1 VDGNK
6 KTGDRMNHRTM
17 LALFGLMI
25 ASQGYA
31 ANGDNTRM
39 LSAPAVH
46 GQNLAF
52 VYDNDV
58 WLTSLAGGSARRL
71 THAPGQESALRFSP
85 DGQWLAFSANYG
97 DNTDVYVMPA
107 QGGEVRRLTWHPG
120 TDVVV
125 GFNPEGRVLFHSE
138 RGRFA
143 SQLTQLY
150 SVAITGGVPERI
162 AVPSSY
168 KAALSADGRTLAYS
182 PSREMFQQWKN
193 YRGGTQSRLWL
204 MNMSDSAVQEVPKPA
219 GGSNDTDPLWVG
231 GTLYFNS
238 DRNGEFNLFRYDASG
253 GVTQVTQL
261 KDFPITDPSTDGT
274 GTIVFEH
281 AGYLHRFDTS
291 SNTLQPI
298 RISAISDLI
307 ETRPR
312 LASDPKWVRQA
323 AASPDLKRM
332 VFNYR
337 GEIVTVPA
345 EKGDPRQ
352 LTRSPGANDHSPEWS
367 ANGKQV
373 AWFSDQSGEYELLV
387 GDQDGK
393 GQPRRYAL
401 KGAGFYDRPVFSPDG
416 ARIAYRDNSQSLW
429 VIELATG
436 KNIKIASEPVYS
448 PLNLMRANWSPDSR
462 WLAYTVQ
469 AAGLIQTVNVWSV
482 ETGRSMQVTDGLS
495 EMLEPAFDPNGEFL
509 YVLASTDAGPLKDWF
524 SQINIDSPVRY
535 GLYAITLRQDGPS
548 AAPPQSDE
556 VDVQALASAAEES
569 NQQSTKDTK
578 KETKDEKQDKAKAA
592 SKTPV
597 VRIDAVGIEDRIVA
611 LPAGV
616 GARRDLRVGASGEV
630 YFIEG
635 SGATAQEALSGPG
648 ELKRFTLEKREAK
661 TLAKGVEE
669 FRLSRDGKRVSY
681 RVAQDWFVTDVA
693 DELPP
698 GKGKLALNAVSVA
711 VEPRAEWAQILDEA
725 WRINRDYFY
734 DDHYHGADWPAMRE
748 KYRAFLPDLATR
760 SDLQRV
766 IEMMLSELA
775 VGHSFQ
781 SPGDEA
787 FKPAKIAVGL
797 LGVDYVIEQNR
808 YRFGKV
814 LGGLNWNPDLRAPLR
829 APGVY
834 VKSGEYL
841 LAVDGV
847 ELRAPKSV
855 YSLFENR
862 VDRQVRLTVG
872 PTPDGRNSRDVVVM
886 PIADETA
893 LRYMDWVEGNIR
905 YVSEK
910 SGGRLAYVHVPD
922 TTGGG
927 HTMFKRYFYPQSQRA
942 GLILDERFNRGGQ
955 IADYYI
961 DILRRP
967 FIAHWKMRY
976 GDDLVSPR
984 GAIQGP
990 KVLITEENAGSGG
1003 DLLPWMFKR
1012 FEIGPI
1018 VGKRT
1023 WGGLVG
1029 ILGYPPLM
1037 DGGTVTAPNI
1047 AFWTEQGFGV
1057 ENEGVAP
1064 DIEVEQW
1071 PREVNAGRDPQL
1083 DRAIQVALDAL
1094 AKNPTAPAKMPP
1106 MPVRVR
1112 K

>member
-1 VDGNK
+1 
-6 KTGDRMNHRTM
+6 M
-17 LALFGLMI
+17 
-25 ASQGYA
+25 GY
-31 ANGDNTRM
+31 
-39 LSAPAVH
+39 
-46 GQNLAF
+46 
-52 VYDNDV
+52 
-58 WLTSLAGGSARRL
+58 
-71 THAPGQESALRFSP
+71 
-85 DGQWLAFSANYG
+85 
-97 DNTDVYVMPA
+97 
-107 QGGEVRRLTWHPG
+107 
-120 TDVVV
+120 
-125 GFNPEGRVLFHSE
+125 
-138 RGRFA
+138 
-143 SQLTQLY
+143 
-150 SVAITGGVPERI
+150 RI
-162 AVPSSY
+162 
-168 KAALSADGRTLAYS
+168 
-182 PSREMFQQWKN
+182 
-193 YRGGTQSRLWL
+193 
-204 MNMSDSAVQEVPKPA
+204 
-219 GGSNDTDPLWVG
+219 
-231 GTLYFNS
+231 
-238 DRNGEFNLFRYDASG
+238 
-253 GVTQVTQL
+253 
-261 KDFPITDPSTDGT
+261 
-274 GTIVFEH
+274 
-281 AGYLHRFDTS
+281 
-291 SNTLQPI
+291 
-298 RISAISDLI
+298 
-307 ETRPR
+307 
-312 LASDPKWVRQA
+312 
-323 AASPDLKRM
+323 
-332 VFNYR
+332 
-337 GEIVTVPA
+337 
-345 EKGDPRQ
+345 
-352 LTRSPGANDHSPEWS
+352 
-367 ANGKQV
+367 
-373 AWFSDQSGEYELLV
+373 
-387 GDQDGK
+387 
-393 GQPRRYAL
+393 
-401 KGAGFYDRPVFSPDG
+401 
-416 ARIAYRDNSQSLW
+416 
-429 VIELATG
+429 
-436 KNIKIASEPVYS
+436 
-448 PLNLMRANWSPDSR
+448 
-462 WLAYTVQ
+462 
-469 AAGLIQTVNVWSV
+469 
-482 ETGRSMQVTDGLS
+482 
-495 EMLEPAFDPNGEFL
+495 
-509 YVLASTDAGPLKDWF
+509 
-524 SQINIDSPVRY
+524 
-535 GLYAITLRQDGPS
+535 
-548 AAPPQSDE
+548 
-556 VDVQALASAAEES
+556 
-569 NQQSTKDTK
+569 
-578 KETKDEKQDKAKAA
+578 
-592 SKTPV
+592 
-597 VRIDAVGIEDRIVA
+597 
-611 LPAGV
+611 
-616 GARRDLRVGASGEV
+616 
-630 YFIEG
+630 
-635 SGATAQEALSGPG
+635 
-648 ELKRFTLEKREAK
+648 
-661 TLAKGVEE
+661 
-669 FRLSRDGKRVSY
+669 
-681 RVAQDWFVTDVA
+681 AQDWFVTEVA

-711 VEPRAEWAQILDEA
+711 VDPRAEWAQILDEA

-797 LGVDYVIEQNR
+797 LGADYVIEQNR

-847 ELRAPKSV
+847 ELRAPRSV

-872 PTPDGRNSRDVVVM
+872 PTPDGRNARDVVVM

-1037 DGGTVTAPNI
+1037 DGATVTAPNI

-1094 AKNPTAPAKMPP
+1094 AKNPTAPVKMPP
-1106 MPVRVR
+1106 VPVRVR